1 MTISN
6 IKNTVRAYAAVL
18 KLILFPKDY
27 SIWITVAL
35 TLYYFAVWQ
44 ITNIISDSITQEN
57 RTLLKQEGIILGCC
71 IVLVEVLNQ
80 ITYWLG
86 QKNRDLAVRLK
97 AVLFWCIFTAGAC
110 TYIYLAS
117 NVEGKLPWA
126 WNQGLGQT
134 LVLILFCWFLTRYS
148 LCPRYRF
155 LLLCGS
161 FTTTRKQFLALKD
174 DNKCVRLKAVDFF
187 SLKRGKKVTEALIES
202 LDDSNEEV
210 RYATILALSP
220 RREKRILDEFK
231 GRLNNEEQEIR
242 EEARMGLYLSKGKK
256 RNEALFDALQ
266 NKYEDVRNS
275 AALILGDAGDKRVIE
290 PLTKLLKYSTDDS
303 VKECASKVLAK
314 LKDN

>member
-18 KLILFPKDY
+18 RLILFPKDY

-44 ITNIISDSITQEN
+44 ITNIISDSIIQEN

-86 QKNRDLAVRLK
+86 QKNHDLAVRLK
-97 AVLFWCIFTAGAC
+97 AVLFWCIITAGAC

-134 LVLILFCWFLTRYS
+134 LVLILLCWFLTRYS

-187 SLKRGKKVTEALIES
+187 SLKRGKKVTEALIEL
-202 LDDSNEEV
+202 LDDSDEEV
-210 RYATILALSP
+210 RFATILALSP

-242 EEARMGLYLSKGKK
+242 EEARMGLYLSRGKK

-266 NKYEDVRNS
+266 NKHEDVRNS